1 MLIKKNMNST
11 IKKALENS
19 ISYQEYRLLIEKLVE
34 EKSTTGKEKTQE
46 NITFTLLNNQRMK
59 RWDKTIKATDAVKEK
74 IQVFNQSTTWLVI
87 TESWCGDAAHVLP
100 VINTVATLNKNIAL
114 RIVLRDENAELM
126 DAFLTE
132 GARSIP
138 KLIMIDNAT
147 GEVIQ
152 TYGPRP
158 STATKMVNAYKAK
171 HGKLTPEFKEELQ
184 HWYNK
189 NKGQDIIADLVS
201 LLCELDATVCL

>member
-1 MLIKKNMNST
+1 MNST

>member
-1 MLIKKNMNST
+1 MNST

-126 DAFLTE
+126 DAFLTD

>member
-1 MLIKKNMNST
+1 MNST

-34 EKSTTGKEKTQE
+34 EKSTTGIEKTQE

-126 DAFLTE
+126 DAFLTD